1 MEVKNKR
8 LRLIGIVFI
17 VLSIIMAI
25 TIWLRI
31 YNVDKNE
38 RVKIDNFDQAF
49 NYIRS
54 NSTIFS
60 DTTMSLTRPY
70 WPEENFIINL
80 KSKQIVYCYGKDTL
94 FIPYSDVTG
103 KTHIKKFSV
112 TQEDNQ
118 NELSKSLFS
127 AIDSCQSIPIDP
139 AYELKIK
146 NENDLEEQNKKLSRI
161 YNILAGNQG
170 GHIILGRD
178 SRGIWKCFQPTDFP
192 SLYINEEKLRE
203 FVQFHL
209 DNPEF
214 SPVECYQNRP
224 FITQETELHVVYY
237 DFRRDTL
244 IEKNGHM
251 TYIPPK
257 PDPTKPIKTEHSL
270 DTVKLSKG
278 WVNYKVTN
286 DKTTNWPL
294 ESAYDYYMGYS
305 RKFISQISQEEVEI
319 ALSQSKWS
327 IKEDI
332 PTWLID
338 VLDVATILFFLIGL
352 ICTLLCVDWKKMKVN
367 TSKQEENPEKI
378 KVGKETKSTGK
389 EISATDDI
397 IKNMQISGGQ
407 PETTVS
413 ADTDKSDLCQ
423 SQQKRIEELEKQV
436 ANLKKKEYI
445 QSIIDEYKQKH
456 DIDTKL
462 EYAKRWESFVSITSQ
477 KDVFNELINIHKNQ
491 KDFPVLFDYDEVIR
505 KATSSSKNGKE
516 QLQYF
521 LHEICGKIN
530 WEDGFKELCKLAQK
544 WQQFADI
551 KKASVLYEELEEIQ
565 KKYDKFPS
573 IDTPISIY
581 SEAIKSSKDYREQIA
596 YILHKIITL
605 SNGKVVL
612 ENHFKDMCTN
622 EDYANAVK
630 DKFEII
636 KSYAEKIEKQSQIKT
651 VLSKENHNYLDRM
664 AISIWAINGFNTLMS
679 TFTSNSLSQNAEK
692 SIQDALIS
700 DLLQLFT
707 TRVFVSN
714 CKNGQPLSVFKE
726 ERQKKMN
733 ELLSRLYSDYSMQYK
748 VDSSYVSTVESLDNA
763 YDQIRS
769 TDEYV
774 TRMYDTF
781 VKEFSEKADSN
792 EEKAWF
798 FGMMVAM
805 GYHTVDFVRRKKNI
819 SINLCPNYAYLL
831 TDFDNSRLPEESYFK
846 YKDYAHSVEYSNRIY
861 EWLDEMGVQHLKALV
876 GRQLIKP

>member
-1 MEVKNKR
+1 M
-8 LRLIGIVFI
+8 
-17 VLSIIMAI
+17 
-25 TIWLRI
+25 
-31 YNVDKNE
+31 
-38 RVKIDNFDQAF
+38 
-49 NYIRS
+49 
-54 NSTIFS
+54 
-60 DTTMSLTRPY
+60 
-70 WPEENFIINL
+70 
-80 KSKQIVYCYGKDTL
+80 
-94 FIPYSDVTG
+94 
-103 KTHIKKFSV
+103 
-112 TQEDNQ
+112 
-118 NELSKSLFS
+118 
-127 AIDSCQSIPIDP
+127 
-139 AYELKIK
+139 
-146 NENDLEEQNKKLSRI
+146 
-161 YNILAGNQG
+161 
-170 GHIILGRD
+170 
-178 SRGIWKCFQPTDFP
+178 
-192 SLYINEEKLRE
+192 
-203 FVQFHL
+203 
-209 DNPEF
+209 
-214 SPVECYQNRP
+214 
-224 FITQETELHVVYY
+224 
-237 DFRRDTL
+237 
-244 IEKNGHM
+244 
-251 TYIPPK
+251 
-257 PDPTKPIKTEHSL
+257 EHS
-270 DTVKLSKG
+270 
-278 WVNYKVTN
+278 
-286 DKTTNWPL
+286 
-294 ESAYDYYMGYS
+294 
-305 RKFISQISQEEVEI
+305 
-319 ALSQSKWS
+319 
-327 IKEDI
+327 
-332 PTWLID
+332 
-338 VLDVATILFFLIGL
+338 
-352 ICTLLCVDWKKMKVN
+352 
-367 TSKQEENPEKI
+367 
-378 KVGKETKSTGK
+378 
-389 EISATDDI
+389 
-397 IKNMQISGGQ
+397 
-407 PETTVS
+407 
-413 ADTDKSDLCQ
+413 
-423 SQQKRIEELEKQV
+423 
-436 ANLKKKEYI
+436 
-445 QSIIDEYKQKH
+445 
-456 DIDTKL
+456 IDTSL
-462 EYAKRWESFVSITSQ
+462 EHARLWEKFVSMTSQ
-477 KDVFNELINIHKNQ
+477 KDVFNELINIHKNK
-491 KDFPVLFDYDEVIR
+491 KDFPVLFDYDEVIK
-505 KATSSSKNGKE
+505 KATTSSKNGKE

-530 WEDGFKELCKLAQK
+530 WEDSFKELCKFSQK
-544 WQQFADI
+544 WQQFVDI
-551 KKASVLYEELEEIQ
+551 KKPSDLYEELEKISKE
-565 KKYDKFPS
+565 YDKFPS
-573 IDTPISIY
+573 LDTPISIY
-581 SEAIKSSKDYREQIA
+581 SEAIKSSKDYRKQIA

-846 YKDYAHSVEYSNRIY
+846 YKDYAHSVEYTNRIY
-861 EWLDEMGVQHLKALV
+861 EWLDAMGVQHLKALV